1 MKNIIICTIS
11 GILYQL
17 YILSH
22 INSPPES
29 TELVRNIFEP
39 VISPQGV
46 LNNLTR
52 WFRELYSA
60 RVVQAVLNGIVNPH
74 ETLETYAKRGL
85 NVYFKTAVDEE
96 FSLGRI
102 REVIVDAINMIL
114 GWSTY
119 YGIARL
125 NSST

>member
-1 MKNIIICTIS
+1 M
-11 GILYQL
+11 

-22 INSPPES
+22 INSAPES

-39 VISPQGV
+39 VLSPQGI

-60 RVVQAVLNGIVNPH
+60 RVIQAFFNGIINPH

-85 NVYFKTAVDEE
+85 NVYFKTAVDED

-102 REVIVDAINMIL
+102 REVTVDAINMLL

-119 YGIARL
+119 YGLARFSIL
-125 NSST
+125 

>member
-1 MKNIIICTIS
+1 MQNIICTIP
-11 GILYQL
+11 GTLYQL

-29 TELVRNIFEP
+29 TELVRQFFEP
-39 VISPQGV
+39 VLSPQGI

-52 WFRELYSA
+52 WYREILSA
-60 RVVQAVLNGIVNPH
+60 RVLQAFLNGIVNPH

-85 NVYFKTAVDEE
+85 NVYFETAVDEN

-102 REVIVDAINMIL
+102 REVTVDSINMLL

-119 YGIARL
+119 YGLSRL
-125 NSST
+125 N